1 MSSEDQVAVVV
12 ESRSYPTITD
22 AMYNMVQS
30 CLQQWNIQCSRISV
44 LRIEDLAFAVRMCM
58 HTTNYKSSFF
68 KKPIGFVV
76 IGVEPDN
83 TTSEI
88 LYKETVRSLM
98 GISLETLLPITH
110 ALFLQNP
117 PMDDNFFTIV
127 NDSARDAAHALVQ
140 LRQLHEALIG

>member
-12 ESRSYPTITD
+12 ESRSYPKISDT
-22 AMYNMVQS
+22 MYHTVQS
-30 CLQQWNIQCSRISV
+30 CLQQWNIQSSRISV
-44 LRIEDLAFAVRMCM
+44 LRIEDLPFAVNMCM
-58 HTTNYKSSFF
+58 HATTHKVSSFR
-68 KKPIGFVV
+68 KPIGFVV

-98 GISLETLLPITH
+98 QISLKKLLPITH

-117 PMDDNFFTIV
+117 PMDENFSTIV
-127 NDSARDAAHALVQ
+127 NESARDAAHALVQ
-140 LRQLHEALIG
+140 LCQLHDAFLG